1 MNKRLIICTLS
12 IYTFFISCK
21 EGVEELSVVQNG
33 PSFTWVET
41 MTLAKSNEA
50 IPINAIGRLASDTE
64 VKLSFKI
71 GGIISQMMA
80 DEGDFVQKGKTLATM
95 RTNEIDAQVLKA
107 ERALQKAQRDLDR
120 VTKMY
125 ADSAVTLEAVQDL
138 TTLVQVN
145 GADVE
150 IAKFNQLYARIVS
163 PISGRILKR
172 LTEPNEL
179 VSPGQPIFIIASS
192 DGGTYIMK
200 ASLSDKD
207 INEVN
212 YNDAVS
218 IQFDAYPNTVFKG
231 KILQIDESSDPR
243 TGTFGIEISI
253 DTQNKRLRNGYIGR
267 INILPKSDV
276 TYVKIPMD
284 AIVES
289 VDDKLILFSP
299 MSNDTIAKEW
309 AITPY
314 KLTGDYV
321 LISEKELQFDRVITT
336 GGPYLVDGDIIRIK
350 R

>member
-1 MNKRLIICTLS
+1 MFRKAHINK
-12 IYTFFISCK
+12 
-21 EGVEELSVVQNG
+21 
-33 PSFTWVET
+33 
-41 MTLAKSNEA
+41 
-50 IPINAIGRLASDTE
+50 
-64 VKLSFKI
+64 
-71 GGIISQMMA
+71 
-80 DEGDFVQKGKTLATM
+80 
-95 RTNEIDAQVLKA
+95 
-107 ERALQKAQRDLDR
+107 
-120 VTKMY
+120 
-125 ADSAVTLEAVQDL
+125 
-138 TTLVQVN
+138 
-145 GADVE
+145 
-150 IAKFNQLYARIVS
+150 
-163 PISGRILKR
+163 
-172 LTEPNEL
+172 
-179 VSPGQPIFIIASS
+179 
-192 DGGTYIMK
+192 
-200 ASLSDKD
+200 
-207 INEVN
+207 VN

-218 IQFDAYPNTVFKG
+218 IHFDAYPNIDFKG